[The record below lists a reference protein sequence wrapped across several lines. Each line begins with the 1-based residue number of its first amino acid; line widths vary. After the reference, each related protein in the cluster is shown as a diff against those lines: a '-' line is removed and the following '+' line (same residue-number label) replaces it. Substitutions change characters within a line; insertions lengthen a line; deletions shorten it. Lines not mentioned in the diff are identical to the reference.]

1 MTEGKRAELLK
12 AEVSAWS
19 KRWRNTAPVSGWE
32 WLRAVNVAHFILIS
46 LVIQLNAG
54 GWTPRLSERCVP
66 SSVSN
71 WRESAQF
78 ISPVGLRTLC
88 SADVII
94 QPFYY
99 FSSFCVHKVMTQS
112 DSPDADCWWFKARQ
126 WFHGRLFQA
135 TSSFFLHEQPVLI
148 PTRPTQQPGR
158 SAPQSLSPSSITS
171 WSVLSHSVYRERK
184 VQVRGMEG
192 S

>member
-12 AEVSAWS
+12 AEMSAWS

-54 GWTPRLSERCVP
+54 GWTLRQSERCVP

-78 ISPVGLRTLC
+78 VSPVGLRTLC

-135 TSSFFLHEQPVLI
+135 TFPVVLLSAWTACSH
-148 PTRPTQQPGR
+148 PNTTNTAAGSVSATKFVPVEHHFMKCPLTQCIQR
-158 SAPQSLSPSSITS
+158 EKSTS
-171 WSVLSHSVYRERK
+171 
-184 VQVRGMEG
+184 
-192 S
+192 